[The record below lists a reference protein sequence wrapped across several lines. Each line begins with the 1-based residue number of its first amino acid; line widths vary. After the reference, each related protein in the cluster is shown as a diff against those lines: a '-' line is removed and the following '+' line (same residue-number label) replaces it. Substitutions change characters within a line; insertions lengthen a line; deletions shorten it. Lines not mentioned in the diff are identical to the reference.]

1 MKFRIAGSIFA
12 SGAALSLLLSGAY
25 GRNHGSLEEHKH
37 VRGGDKS
44 AKARVFSAKRH
55 LDATKMEG
63 GKFADQPRI
72 QRRLEKIRRKRQ
84 LAGPFKRGVEALG
97 GGTDEN
103 PTVDLAECSPNVLN
117 DDQDLPDERGDTG
130 LLSFHPDNGSDCDE
144 GYACLPST
152 VSSRGGFCVP
162 LKTTRMKATS
172 ARRVATDVNQAYP
185 DCLVDDPSFLSD
197 GFCDNYEPYNTA
209 ECGWDGGDCVVA
221 GYPDCHVNPDWL
233 GDGECDGADYN
244 TAACDWDGGDCNAD
258 NARLWKTYPD
268 CKGGVDPGFIGDD
281 GCDGGAHNTAECG
294 WDGGDCLIAA
304 YPDCHV
310 DKPELIGSGVCYHK
324 YNTAECGWDG
334 GDCVVAGY
342 PDCHVNPD
350 WLGDEY
356 CDGAD
361 YNTAECGWDSGDCKK
376 DNARL
381 WKTYP
386 DCKGGVDPSYIGD
399 DLCDYGAYN
408 TAECGWDGG
417 DCDEGNAELWKT
429 YPDCKGGVDPDYIG
443 DDDCDGGVHNTAE
456 CGWDGGD
463 CIEENKVNPPPGWP
477 GSDKGTDDTADLRTE
492 TLSECIAAC
501 LGEPIP

>member
-12 SGAALSLLLSGAY
+12 SGAALSLLLSGAC

-44 AKARVFSAKRH
+44 AKVRALTPKRH
-55 LDATKMEG
+55 LDATKVEG

-84 LAGPFKRGVEALG
+84 LAGPFKRGVKALAG
-97 GGTDEN
+97 SNEN
-103 PTVDLAECSPNVLN
+103 PSVDLTECSSNVLN

-152 VSSRGGFCVP
+152 VSTRGGFCVP
-162 LKTTRMKATS
+162 LKTMRTKALST
-172 ARRVATDVNQAYP
+172 RRVATDVDAQAYP
-185 DCLVDDPSFLSD
+185 DCLADYPSYLGD
-197 GFCDNYEPYNTA
+197 GYCYNYEPYNTA
-209 ECGWDGGDCVVA
+209 ECGWDGGDCLIFNKR
-221 GYPDCHVNPDWL
+221 YPDCGVDFTGWL
-233 GDGECDGADYN
+233 GDGECDGEEY
-244 TAACDWDGGDCNAD
+244 
-258 NARLWKTYPD
+258 
-268 CKGGVDPGFIGDD
+268 
-281 GCDGGAHNTAECG
+281 NTAECG
-294 WDGGDCLIAA
+294 WDGGDCLIMA

-310 DKPELIGSGVCYHK
+310 DSPELIGNAYCLQK

-334 GDCVVAGY
+334 GDCVVDGY
-342 PDCHVNPD
+342 PDCHVYPG
-350 WLGDEY
+350 WLGDGD
-356 CDGAD
+356 CDGGD
-361 YNTAECGWDSGDCKK
+361 YNTAECGWDGGDCKK
-376 DNARL
+376 ENAKL

-386 DCKGGVDPSYIGD
+386 NCKGGVDPDYID
-399 DLCDYGAYN
+399 DYFCDGGAYN

-417 DCDEGNAELWKT
+417 DCDEDNAELWKL

-443 DDDCDGGVHNTAE
+443 NDDCDGGAYNTAE

-463 CIEENKVNPPPGWP
+463 CIEENEVSPPPGWP
-477 GSDKGTDDTADLRTE
+477 GSDKGTGDTADLRTE

-501 LGEPIP
+501 LGEPLP